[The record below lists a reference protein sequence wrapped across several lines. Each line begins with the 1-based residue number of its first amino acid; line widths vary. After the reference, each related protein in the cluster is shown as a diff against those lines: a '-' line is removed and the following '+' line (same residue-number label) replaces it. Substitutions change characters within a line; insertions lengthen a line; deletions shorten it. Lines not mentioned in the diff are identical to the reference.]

1 VGCVCVCVWCV
12 CGVCVCVWCVCVC
25 VCVVCVCVYVCVCVW
40 GGGGGGVF
48 IAIFLKKLVKD
59 QKGYSTANPHFI
71 NDNRKYYKLSAYTLE
86 MINGRVS
93 SS

>member
-1 VGCVCVCVWCV
+1 MCVCV
-12 CGVCVCVWCVCVC
+12 CGVCVFVCVWCVCVC
-25 VCVVCVCVYVCVCVW
+25 MCVCVW
-40 GGGGGGVF
+40 GGGRGRLF